1 MWTVFREVFPNRSSL
16 QSVRQINIHD
26 FVDDVCVESSFTG
39 TGVKGTVNMKIE
51 RFSKSSSTS
60 GLPIVLSCLMFA
72 VGLTGCGEAVKP
84 WEIVVPA
91 SGKITFEGKP
101 DEGAEL
107 TLTPVSAEV
116 PATVRPSAK
125 SVADGSFTLGTYGTG
140 DGAPAGDYNVS
151 AVWFKLVNSGGSMVR
166 GDNALPAKYANPET
180 SGIKIVIG
188 DTETT
193 IPQIDL
199 RNK

>member
-1 MWTVFREVFPNRSSL
+1 MGDTTFNACLNLFCWESTGCFCCNVDSL
-16 QSVRQINIHD
+16 QGSFPEPIKSAECPSNTYIHD
-26 FVDDVCVESSFTG
+26 LVDDVCVESSFTG

-101 DEGAEL
+101 VEGAEL

-116 PATVRPSAK
+116 PATVRPSAN

-140 DGAPAGDYNVS
+140 APGGNR
-151 AVWFKLVNSGGSMVR
+151 SGLRHPCFGFDFASLK
-166 GDNALPAKYANPET
+166 GGGLAK
-180 SGIKIVIG
+180 SK
-188 DTETT
+188 
-193 IPQIDL
+193 
-199 RNK
+199 

>member
-1 MWTVFREVFPNRSSL
+1 
-16 QSVRQINIHD
+16 
-26 FVDDVCVESSFTG
+26 
-39 TGVKGTVNMKIE
+39 MKIE
-51 RFSKSSSTS
+51 RLRTS
-60 GLPIVLSCLMFA
+60 PLTSRLPIVLSCWLFA
-72 VGLTGCGEAVKP
+72 VGLAGCGEAAKP

-101 DEGAEL
+101 VEGAEL
-107 TLTPVSAEV
+107 TLTPVSADV

-140 DGAPAGDYNVS
+140 DGAPAGEYKVS

-180 SGIKIVIG
+180 SGINVVIS
-188 DTETT
+188 DSETA
-193 IPQIDL
+193 IPAIDL
-199 RNK
+199 KK